1 MSLRVALDGWRV
13 CDIGPGSGEPS
24 DAGDG
29 WMDIAAPGDIYQ
41 ALVAA
46 GRLEHPFEK
55 RNEADAAWVRD
66 REWWWRTAFTA
77 PDWNDATQTIALVFE
92 GLDTFAEVFLDGVSL
107 GRTDNMFHGWRYDLS
122 GHVTPGETHR
132 LAVRFDPTANAIERP
147 SLPGWSSF
155 TDRISRSQRNLMRKA
170 QFGWGWDWG
179 PDLPTVGIWRPAAI
193 EVRSRARIDGVR
205 FSTTRADEF
214 RAEAVVDVEMTEAA
228 TGLAAA
234 IRLTDPDGVLVFER
248 TGPAEDPVV
257 IVFDRPRLWWTA
269 DQGGQPLYTLAV
281 RLMEGDRVVD
291 AVEQRVGLRTLTL
304 DQSPDPDEPGATF
317 FRFVLN
323 GRSIFARG
331 ACWVPPTSFVA
342 EVDVHAYRRLI
353 TQAVDANMNMI
364 RVWGGGVYEP
374 DLFHDLCDEK
384 GVLVW
389 QDFMFACAPYP
400 EDAAFVASVK
410 REVDEQ
416 VRRLRNHAST
426 ALWCGN
432 NENQGIHRIHADVS
446 GEDARLAG
454 QILYDNVM
462 PQLLAR
468 LDPVTP
474 YWPSSPWGG
483 PHPNSMKAG
492 DVHDWTVWHGI
503 PPIPD
508 DHMTEPFGFAPDKIG
523 YERYAEDTGRFISE
537 FGIQAAPALATLK
550 RWMDPADLEPESEG
564 FHQRIKDEAR
574 KALAMV
580 GPVTGLPT
588 TIQDYVDFTQWT
600 QAEGLKFG
608 IEHFRRRRP
617 HCSGALIW
625 QFNDCWPC
633 VSWSLVDYDGV
644 EKAAYFAVRRAFAPL
659 LASFEVRDGEA
670 VLWIT
675 NDLPEARDGE
685 VIVAMEDLAGHTL
698 WSETLTY
705 DVGPQAHVQP
715 WRGPRPQDPG
725 HVLRVRSPTDALA
738 ENRLFGAPISRM
750 RLDADARPRIQ
761 VEQVSDVE
769 LRVTIQAD
777 AYLPF
782 VHLLSTRADLRFSDN
797 YFDLAT
803 GQTRVVRIDAS
814 APLSPE
820 AVTVRCWNTRGI
832 GIRKRHEVPAAN

>member
-1 MSLRVALDGWRV
+1 MTARISLDRWQVHDV
-13 CDIGPGSGEPS
+13 DPGAGESPDS
-24 DAGDG
+24 AAG

-46 GRLEHPFEK
+46 DRLKHPFEK

-77 PDWNDATQTIALVFE
+77 PDWNAAAQTIALVFE
-92 GLDTFAEVFLDGVSL
+92 GLDTFAEIFLDGVSL
-107 GRTDNMFHGWRYDLS
+107 GRTDNMFHSWRYDLS
-122 GHVTPGETHR
+122 DRVTPGVTHQ
-132 LAVRFDPTANAIERP
+132 LVVRFDPTAKAIDRP
-147 SLPGWSSF
+147 VLPGWSSF

-179 PDLPTVGIWRPAAI
+179 PDLPTIGVWRPVAI

-205 FSTTRADEF
+205 FSTTWTDESC
-214 RAEAVVDVEMTEAA
+214 AEAVVDVELSEAA
-228 TGLAAA
+228 AGLAVD
-234 IRLTDPDGVLVFER
+234 IRLTDPHGVVGFEHI
-248 TGPAEDPVV
+248 GPAGDPVV
-257 IVFDRPRLWWTA
+257 IAVDRPRLWWTA
-269 DQGGQPLYTLAV
+269 DQGDQPLYTLAV
-281 RLMEGDRVVD
+281 RLRDGDQIVD
-291 AVEQRVGLRTLTL
+291 VVEQRVGLRTLVL
-304 DQSPDPDEPGATF
+304 DQSPDPDDPGATF
-317 FRFVLN
+317 FRFALN
-323 GRSIFARG
+323 GRPIFAKG

-342 EVDVHAYRRLI
+342 DVDAEAYRRLI

-374 DLFHDLCDEK
+374 DLFHDLCDEQ

-400 EDAAFVASVK
+400 EDAAFVASVE

-432 NENQGIHRIHADVS
+432 NENQAIHRIHADVS
-446 GEDARLAG
+446 GEDAPLAG
-454 QILYDNVM
+454 AVLYDQVIPAM
-462 PQLLAR
+462 LAQ
-468 LDPVTP
+468 LDPATP
-474 YWPSSPWGG
+474 YWPGSPWGG

-508 DHMTEPFGFAPDKIG
+508 DRMTEPFGFAPDKIG
-523 YERYAEDTGRFISE
+523 YERYVEDTGRFISE

-550 RWMDPADLEPESEG
+550 RWMDPDDLEPESKG

-580 GPVTGLPT
+580 ASVTGLPKT
-588 TIQDYVDFTQWT
+588 LQDYVDFTQWT

-644 EKAAYFAVRRAFAPL
+644 EKAAYYAVRRAFAPL
-659 LASFEVRDGEA
+659 LASFEASGDEA

-675 NDLPEARDGE
+675 NDLPEANGGE
-685 VIVAMEDLAGHTL
+685 VIVEMEDLAGRTL
-698 WSETLTY
+698 WSETLNY
-705 DVGPQAHVQP
+705 DVGPRGHVQP
-715 WRGPRPQDPG
+715 WRGPRPQDLG
-725 HVLRVRSPTDALA
+725 HVLRVRSRMDGFA
-738 ENRLFGAPISRM
+738 ENRLFGAPIARM
-750 RLDADARPRIQ
+750 KWVADTRPCTQ
-761 VEQVSDVE
+761 VERVSEVE
-769 LRVTIQAD
+769 LRVTIRAE

-782 VHLLSTRADLRFSDN
+782 VHLLSIRTDLWFSDN
-797 YFDLAT
+797 YFDLAH
-803 GQTRVVRIDAS
+803 GQTRVVRAVAR
-814 APLSPE
+814 APLGPE
-820 AVTVRCWNTRGI
+820 ALTVRCWNTKNDG
-832 GIRKRHEVPAAN
+832 A